1 MEDKTTDD
9 DIKCQELIIQLFKK
23 KHIMLGD
30 QNYSLGLIEDM
41 ITLARNN
48 NTYQSLPKFFQDVDK
63 KLRDNSK

>member
-30 QNYSLGLIEDM
+30 QNYSLDLIKDM
-41 ITLARNN
+41 IALAKKN

-63 KLRDNSK
+63 KLNENSK